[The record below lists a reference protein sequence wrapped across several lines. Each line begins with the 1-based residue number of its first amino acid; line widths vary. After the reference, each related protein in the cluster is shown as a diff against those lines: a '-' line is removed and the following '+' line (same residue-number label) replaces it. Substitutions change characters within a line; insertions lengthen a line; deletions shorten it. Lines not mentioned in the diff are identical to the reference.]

1 MVFGWGKKKPEQQEA
16 DIVAREKQITL
27 NEIPDII
34 SEIRSIRE
42 RTIIAE
48 VKSFRNKI
56 NLNRNTIQ
64 NIAADL
70 ESDSLNLDDMDTHL
84 SRIVK
89 RGKNDVI
96 SAIKKECNATLP
108 EIDSFE
114 DVKAFNLITSRLLKK
129 IGDALGRQSN
139 VIHIF
144 AKKYAK
150 KLKSDLTIMTDGN
163 DEINTVITNY
173 SELED
178 NAKQILD
185 NISKREASAKSIIEL
200 HQQQEKTEKNMQ
212 DLKSIIEDN
221 IKNIK
226 NIKDGKQYVEFLE
239 NKKKIDSLSSEKIKI
254 KNEIGLQFVKISRP
268 LNKYVYVSALDK
280 PQKKLLSG
288 LIDSPYDVLTE
299 TNKNDIAQILESVR
313 KGIESGSVSVKDVS
327 KSISQIDET
336 LPKLD
341 NFIKQIITYDKSK
354 NDIEV
359 KLSNFDD
366 EQLRLEESNLARSQ
380 RDKLDAESKIKLLDS
395 EITKTVES
403 IPRYIKSI
411 ESILNQISAVQYK
424 IKQS

>member
-1 MVFGWGKKKPEQQEA
+1 MVFGWGKKKPEQQET
-16 DIVAREKQITL
+16 DIVTREKQITL

-64 NIAADL
+64 NIAIDL
-70 ESDSLNLDDMDTHL
+70 ESDSLNLDDMDAHI

-96 SAIKKECNATLP
+96 SVIKKECSSTLP
-108 EIDSFE
+108 EINSFE

-150 KLKSDLTIMTDGN
+150 KLKSDLSIMTDGN

-173 SELED
+173 SELEG

-200 HQQQEKTEKNMQ
+200 RQQQEKTEKNMQ

-226 NIKDGKQYVEFLE
+226 NIKGSKQYVEFLE
-239 NKKKIDSLSSEKIKI
+239 NKQKIDSLSSEKSKI

-280 PQKKLLSG
+280 PQKKLLAG
-288 LIDSPYDVLTE
+288 LIDNPYDVLTE

-313 KGIESGSVSVKDVS
+313 KGIESGSISVKDVS

-366 EQLRLEESNLARSQ
+366 EQLRLEESNLARNQ
-380 RDKLDAESKIKLLDS
+380 QDMLDSESKIKLLDS
-395 EITKTVES
+395 ETTKTVES
-403 IPRYIKSI
+403 IPKYIKSI

>member
-1 MVFGWGKKKPEQQEA
+1 MVFGWGKKKPEQEET
-16 DIVAREKQITL
+16 DIVIREKQITL
-27 NEIPDII
+27 DEIPDII
-34 SEIRSIRE
+34 GEIRSIRE
-42 RTIIAE
+42 RTIMAE

-64 NIAADL
+64 NIATDL
-70 ESDSLNLDDMDTHL
+70 ESDSLSLDDMDTHL
-84 SRIVK
+84 QRLVK
-89 RGKNDVI
+89 RGKNEVI
-96 SAIKKECNATLP
+96 SVIKKECNTTLP

-114 DVKAFNLITSRLLKK
+114 DVKAFSLITSRFLKK

-150 KLKSDLTIMTDGN
+150 KLKSDLSIMTDGS
-163 DEINTVITNY
+163 DEINTVIENY

-178 NAKQILD
+178 SIKQILD
-185 NISKREASAKSIIEL
+185 NIAKREASAKSIIEL

-239 NKKKIDSLSSEKIKI
+239 NKKKIDSLSSEKSKI

-359 KLSNFDD
+359 ELSNFDD

-424 IKQS
+424 IKQ

>member
-1 MVFGWGKKKPEQQEA
+1 MVFGWGKKKPEQQET

-64 NIAADL
+64 NIATDL
-70 ESDSLNLDDMDTHL
+70 ESDSLSLDDMDTHL
-84 SRIVK
+84 QRLVK
-89 RGKNDVI
+89 RGKNEVI
-96 SAIKKECNATLP
+96 SVIKKECNTTLP

-114 DVKAFNLITSRLLKK
+114 DVKAFNMITSRMLKK
-129 IGDALGRQSN
+129 IGEALGRQSN

-150 KLKSDLTIMTDGN
+150 KLKSDLSIMTDGN
-163 DEINTVITNY
+163 DEINTVIKNY
-173 SELED
+173 SELGD
-178 NAKQILD
+178 SIKQILD

-341 NFIKQIITYDKSK
+341 NFIKQIITHDKSK

-359 KLSNFDD
+359 ELSNFDD

-403 IPRYIKSI
+403 IPRHIKSI
-411 ESILNQISAVQYK
+411 ESIFNQISAVQYK

>member
-1 MVFGWGKKKPEQQEA
+1 MVFGWGKKKPEQQET

-56 NLNRNTIQ
+56 NSNRNTIQ
-64 NIAADL
+64 NIATSL
-70 ESDSLNLDDMDTHL
+70 ESDSLSLDDMDTHL

-96 SAIKKECNATLP
+96 SVIKKECNTTLP

-114 DVKAFNLITSRLLKK
+114 DVKDFSLIASRMIKK
-129 IGDALGRQSN
+129 IGDALGRQSQ

-150 KLKSDLTIMTDGN
+150 KLKSDLSVMNNGN
-163 DEINTVITNY
+163 KEINTVIANY
-173 SELED
+173 SELGD
-178 NAKQILD
+178 NIKQILD
-185 NISKREASAKSIIEL
+185 NISKRKASEKSIIEL
-200 HQQQEKTEKNMQ
+200 HQQQEKAKENIQ
-212 DLKSIIEDN
+212 DLKVTIEDD

-226 NIKDGKQYVEFLE
+226 NIKDSKQYVEFLE
-239 NKKKIDSLSSEKIKI
+239 NKKKIDSLSSEKSKI

-280 PQKKLLSG
+280 PQKKLLAG
-288 LIDSPYDVLTE
+288 LIDNPYDVLTE

-359 KLSNFDD
+359 ELSNFND
-366 EQLRLEESNLARSQ
+366 EQLRLEELNLARSQ

-395 EITKTVES
+395 EITKTIES

>member
-1 MVFGWGKKKPEQQEA
+1 MVFGWGKKKPEQQET

-64 NIAADL
+64 NIATDL
-70 ESDSLNLDDMDTHL
+70 ESDSLSLDDMDTHL
-84 SRIVK
+84 QRLVK
-89 RGKNDVI
+89 RGKNEVI
-96 SAIKKECNATLP
+96 SVIKKECNTTLP

-114 DVKAFNLITSRLLKK
+114 DVKAFSLISSRFLKK

-150 KLKSDLTIMTDGN
+150 KLKSDLSIMTYGN
-163 DEINTVITNY
+163 DEINTVIENY

-178 NAKQILD
+178 SIKQILD

-200 HQQQEKTEKNMQ
+200 HQQQEKTEKNIQ

-359 KLSNFDD
+359 ELSNFDD
-366 EQLRLEESNLARSQ
+366 EQLRLEESNLARNQ

-403 IPRYIKSI
+403 IPRHIKSI